1 MGKKTFKEGR
11 VGAWYDY
18 TGDTCPN
25 CGRVRVLMTES
36 GKRICEKCRWIIE
49 DECYGYDYL
58 EEDDEEVIDE
68 EVD

>member
-1 MGKKTFKEGR
+1 MPGLEWRNKMKSFKEGR

-36 GKRICEKCRWIIE
+36 GKRICEKCLWIIE
-49 DECYGYDYL
+49 DECYGDWW
-58 EEDDEEVIDE
+58 EDDEEE
-68 EVD
+68 

>member
-1 MGKKTFKEGR
+1 MRTFKEGR

-18 TGDTCPN
+18 TGDTCAN

-36 GKRICEKCRWIIE
+36 GKRICEKCSWIIE
-49 DECYGYDYL
+49 DECYGV
-58 EEDDEEVIDE
+58 EWEDDEEVIDE